1 MNTQNNLEQLKEL
14 KLIGMASTYQAVL
27 DQPLHQQPELHL
39 LIGMLTE
46 AEIGYRQRAR
56 TELLLRL
63 AKLRYPVLPEQVIC
77 SPERGLT
84 IEQLLRLT
92 DGSFIEKGDN
102 ILITGATGCG
112 KSFLACAIG
121 RKACMLGYRTL
132 YYSMNRF
139 LEALGEAR
147 LEGSYLKWLN
157 LIAKTPLLILDDF
170 GLKALD
176 SDSRLTL
183 LQIFEDRY
191 RKGATIIT
199 SQLPVGKWYDYIHEP
214 TLAEAILDR
223 LTAHANQI
231 GLKGAS
237 LRKEKKVDL

>member
-27 DQPLHQQPELHL
+27 DQPLHHQPELHL

-77 SPERGLT
+77 SLERGLT

-112 KSFLACAIG
+112 I
-121 RKACMLGYRTL
+121 
-132 YYSMNRF
+132 
-139 LEALGEAR
+139 E
-147 LEGSYLKWLN
+147 
-157 LIAKTPLLILDDF
+157 
-170 GLKALD
+170 
-176 SDSRLTL
+176 LT
-183 LQIFEDRY
+183 R
-191 RKGATIIT
+191 
-199 SQLPVGKWYDYIHEP
+199 PVE
-214 TLAEAILDR
+214 
-223 LTAHANQI
+223 
-231 GLKGAS
+231 
-237 LRKEKKVDL
+237 